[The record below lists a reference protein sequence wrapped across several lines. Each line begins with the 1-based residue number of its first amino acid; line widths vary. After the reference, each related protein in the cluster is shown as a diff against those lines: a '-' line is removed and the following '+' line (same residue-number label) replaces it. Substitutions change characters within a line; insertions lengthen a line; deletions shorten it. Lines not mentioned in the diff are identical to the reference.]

1 MNQTP
6 KQWAHQEIGA
16 DKNIDTKGF
25 VAEMREL
32 GVTPHVAQNTACS
45 GGTSID
51 RRTTSAVTEFSS
63 LREPEGQDCP
73 DYP

>member
-1 MNQTP
+1 VP
-6 KQWAHQEIGA
+6 
-16 DKNIDTKGF
+16 TKTSTRKGL
-25 VAEMREL
+25 AEMRQL
-32 GVTPHVAQNTACS
+32 GATPQVAQNTACS

-63 LREPEGQDCP
+63 IREPEGQDCP